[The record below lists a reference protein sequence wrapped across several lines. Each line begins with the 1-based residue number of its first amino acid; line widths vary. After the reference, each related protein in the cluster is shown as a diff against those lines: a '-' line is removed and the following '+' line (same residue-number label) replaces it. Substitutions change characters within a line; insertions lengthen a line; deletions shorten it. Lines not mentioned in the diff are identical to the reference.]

1 MKYFFDNARM
11 FQLHSTIGTA
21 FVPPEAMEM
30 AGYAETELT
39 DGTIMYLRGNPNLD
53 PEKSVT
59 WDAGFSLHNRP
70 MGFFADLTYFHTNV
84 DDKITDYT
92 VSTTERTY
100 INAFEAKMSGVE
112 WEISQDLGALMSWNQ
127 KVEIYF
133 NGTYFIEAEEQTSD
147 DEWQDIHNVSD
158 LKFNTGISYDN
169 DTIFG
174 KFNIRYMGER
184 KDKDWYSSGYP
195 VITYDSFTVCDLSV
209 GVRFKKR
216 HKIKVSV
223 DNIFDKNYY
232 EKPEYPLPGRAIYAD
247 YSITF

>member
-39 DGTIMYLRGNPNLD
+39 DGTIMYLRGNPDLD

-70 MGFFADLTYFHTNV
+70 MGFFADLTYFHTHV

-100 INAFEAKMSGVE
+100 INAFEAKIEWCGMGDFPGSGRIDVLE
-112 WEISQDLGALMSWNQ
+112 P
-127 KVEIYF
+127 
-133 NGTYFIEAEEQTSD
+133 
-147 DEWQDIHNVSD
+147 
-158 LKFNTGISYDN
+158 
-169 DTIFG
+169 
-174 KFNIRYMGER
+174 ER
-184 KDKDWYSSGYP
+184 GNL
-195 VITYDSFTVCDLSV
+195 F
-209 GVRFKKR
+209 
-216 HKIKVSV
+216 
-223 DNIFDKNYY
+223 
-232 EKPEYPLPGRAIYAD
+232 
-247 YSITF
+247 